1 MDQMLQNRIQA
12 LLGDGMPMSFQE
24 GGEVEPAPT
33 MMMETAPPT
42 DDLEQAINALMAER
56 DATDDPLERQ
66 ILENTTENIATQSS
80 APMAEQAM
88 MLAEQGRGGDTR
100 LAHLRVGE
108 VVMPPEAFD
117 DAQFE
122 ATVGAKF
129 EELDLD
135 PEAYI
140 VGAGIASLNPI
151 TGLEEFGFFKKAF
164 KSIRKVVKK
173 VAPLAVF
180 VPGIGTAL
188 GAALGGVGSLAGGA
202 LSAIPGMQRIGG
214 GLQTALKGLGSLGI
228 PGLSPAAQGALA
240 GGTGSALSTIGGA
253 LSNPLAGGIFGGQ
266 GSTYGG
272 ITGMEGS
279 SDYFRRVLDQ
289 LSATSPEAKKAV
301 DEARASGASDAE
313 IAAKTEEENPGL
325 LGRFASLIGSQKS
338 GGLGSLGTLGAIGA
352 AGALGKLAF
361 DESRN
366 RRGVPLTPLTQEG
379 ATGRYNIEAEIA
391 RRMGQPAPNPVE
403 FGLLPTGT
411 IPTLSGGRATPQPAP
426 PIEPVENSA
435 VMTARYGGP
444 VMAFKDGGNVDMAEF
459 KRMDGKIAG
468 PGTEISD
475 DIPAMLSDGEFVMTG
490 RAVRGAGAFDMQ
502 KSDGG
507 IVTLTPNGAESREK
521 GTNLMYDMMDLFA
534 EYADKPKEK
543 RSAA

>member
-1 MDQMLQNRIQA
+1 MLQNRIQA

-66 ILENTTENIATQSS
+66 ILESTTENIATQSA

-325 LGRFASLIGSQKS
+325 LGRFASLIGSQQS